1 MRTLLQRCLLCGLIV
16 ACTACGKGKGIPKPP
31 SSPPRPV
38 TYLTLS
44 LSVVPV
50 DEPEVLLLDEPLA
63 LF

>member
-1 MRTLLQRCLLCGLIV
+1 MGALLQRCLLCSLIA
-16 ACTACGKGKGIPKPP
+16 ACAACGKGKEIPRPP

-38 TYLTLS
+38 TYLVLS
-44 LSVVPV
+44 LSVVV